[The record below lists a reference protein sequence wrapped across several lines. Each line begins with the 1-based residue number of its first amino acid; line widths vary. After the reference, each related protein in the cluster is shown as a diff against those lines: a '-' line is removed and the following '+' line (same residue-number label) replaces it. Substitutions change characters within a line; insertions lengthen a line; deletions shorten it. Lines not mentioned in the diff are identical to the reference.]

1 MAAPGSGR
9 RVPSGESDLGLRFYT
24 WKPTDLK
31 LQEERF
37 KFQRGDQVE
46 SSLAELLRSV
56 NKLYKEGQIHGLP
69 LVHYFTILSV
79 LSFLMLL

>member
-1 MAAPGSGR
+1 MGRADSPPGHAAESR
-9 RVPSGESDLGLRFYT
+9 WQRQVARWRVPTGESDLGLRFYT

-46 SSLAELLRSV
+46 SSLA
-56 NKLYKEGQIHGLP
+56 
-69 LVHYFTILSV
+69 
-79 LSFLMLL
+79 